1 MLEMVGGSFQPLLG
15 FTLLLLCVK
24 PGLGSSIGE
33 GDAEVG
39 CIGRER
45 QALLKFKQGIVDDFG
60 ILSSWRN
67 EEDKTDCCRWE
78 GVQCSNLTGHVVML
92 DLGAYGYNE
101 SRYLRGKIS
110 HSLLGL
116 QHLRHLDL
124 SGNNF
129 EGESMPEFIG
139 SFTKMRYLNLS
150 STHFFGTL
158 PCQLGNLSNLNSLDL
173 SGNSHMS
180 SENLDWLSH
189 LSSLTHLNLN
199 GVNLSKVIQWPEA
212 ITKLPSLIE
221 LHLKSCDL
229 PSLATP
235 SLSLVNSSAS
245 LVLLDLSF
253 NQLHTASIYPW
264 LFNFSNS
271 LVHLDLSYN
280 LLRGSLLGDFGN
292 MVSLAYLDL
301 SKNRLGGRI
310 PTHFSGSLVHLELS
324 NNFIRGSIPGTFGN
338 MTSLAS
344 LGLSR
349 NCLKG
354 KIPKSF
360 SSSLVYLDLSG
371 NQIQGSIPDTFGNM
385 TSLRTL
391 CLCSNQL
398 EGEIPKSFNN
408 LCKLQTL
415 ELCRNNLAGV
425 LAKNLL
431 PCANDT
437 LEILDLSRN
446 RFIGSFPDF
455 IGFSSLTRL
464 ELGYNQLN
472 GNLPESI
479 AQLSQLQVLNIPW
492 NSLQGTVSEAHLFN
506 LSKLQQFDLS
516 FNSLLTLNF
525 SSDWVPQFQ
534 LTDIL
539 LASCKLGPRFPGWLR
554 SEKGVG
560 WLDISVGCGAVAYLD
575 LSNNLLS
582 GELPDCWAQWKGIVV
597 LNLEG
602 MIPRCFSNFTAMD
615 QKGNLVIGYNY
626 TIPYFKELSRRSSYI
641 DEQLLQ
647 WKGRELEYKRTLGL
661 VKSIDLSSNKLGG
674 EIPREVTDLLEL
686 VSLNLSQNNLIGL
699 IPPTIGQ
706 LKALDVLDLSR
717 NQLIGKIPDGLS
729 EITRLSVLDLS
740 NNNLSDRIPL
750 GTQLQSFNSST
761 YEGNPQLCG
770 LPLLKQCPEDEIRK
784 DSPTIE
790 GYIREAANDLWLCIS
805 IVLGFIIGFWGVCG
819 TLILKTS
826 WRIAYFEFVTKAK
839 DYLPRIARN

>member
-33 GDAEVG
+33 GDAEIG

-60 ILSSWRN
+60 ILSSWGN

-92 DLGAYGYNE
+92 DLGAYGYM
-101 SRYLRGKIS
+101 RA
-110 HSLLGL
+110 
-116 QHLRHLDL
+116 
-124 SGNNF
+124 
-129 EGESMPEFIG
+129 GESMPEFIG

-173 SGNSHMS
+173 S
-180 SENLDWLSH
+180 
-189 LSSLTHLNLN
+189 
-199 GVNLSKVIQWPEA
+199 VIQWPEA

-253 NQLHTASIYPW
+253 NQVHTASIYPW

-301 SKNRLGGRI
+301 SKNDW
-310 PTHFSGSLVHLELS
+310 E
-324 NNFIRGSIPGTFGN
+324 
-338 MTSLAS
+338 
-344 LGLSR
+344 
-349 NCLKG
+349 
-354 KIPKSF
+354 
-360 SSSLVYLDLSG
+360 
-371 NQIQGSIPDTFGNM
+371 IQGSIPDTFGNM

-560 WLDISVGCGAVAYLD
+560 WLDISGSGISDVIPIGFGISAPTCIVGCGAVAYLD

-597 LNLEG
+597 LNLEE
-602 MIPRCFSNFTAMD
+602 
-615 QKGNLVIGYNY
+615 GNLVIGYNY

-674 EIPREVTDLLEL
+674 EIPRE
-686 VSLNLSQNNLIGL
+686 
-699 IPPTIGQ
+699 
-706 LKALDVLDLSR
+706 
-717 NQLIGKIPDGLS
+717 
-729 EITRLSVLDLS
+729 
-740 NNNLSDRIPL
+740 
-750 GTQLQSFNSST
+750 
-761 YEGNPQLCG
+761 
-770 LPLLKQCPEDEIRK
+770 CPEDEIRK

-790 GYIREAANDLWLCIS
+790 GTPACLPLIRLRSTRCI
-805 IVLGFIIGFWGVCG
+805 
-819 TLILKTS
+819 
-826 WRIAYFEFVTKAK
+826 
-839 DYLPRIARN
+839 

>member
-1 MLEMVGGSFQPLLG
+1 
-15 FTLLLLCVK
+15 
-24 PGLGSSIGE
+24 
-33 GDAEVG
+33 
-39 CIGRER
+39 
-45 QALLKFKQGIVDDFG
+45 
-60 ILSSWRN
+60 
-67 EEDKTDCCRWE
+67 
-78 GVQCSNLTGHVVML
+78 
-92 DLGAYGYNE
+92 
-101 SRYLRGKIS
+101 
-110 HSLLGL
+110 
-116 QHLRHLDL
+116 
-124 SGNNF
+124 
-129 EGESMPEFIG
+129 
-139 SFTKMRYLNLS
+139 
-150 STHFFGTL
+150 
-158 PCQLGNLSNLNSLDL
+158 
-173 SGNSHMS
+173 
-180 SENLDWLSH
+180 
-189 LSSLTHLNLN
+189 
-199 GVNLSKVIQWPEA
+199 
-212 ITKLPSLIE
+212 
-221 LHLKSCDL
+221 
-229 PSLATP
+229 
-235 SLSLVNSSAS
+235 
-245 LVLLDLSF
+245 
-253 NQLHTASIYPW
+253 
-264 LFNFSNS
+264 
-271 LVHLDLSYN
+271 
-280 LLRGSLLGDFGN
+280 
-292 MVSLAYLDL
+292 
-301 SKNRLGGRI
+301 
-310 PTHFSGSLVHLELS
+310 
-324 NNFIRGSIPGTFGN
+324 
-338 MTSLAS
+338 
-344 LGLSR
+344 
-349 NCLKG
+349 
-354 KIPKSF
+354 
-360 SSSLVYLDLSG
+360 
-371 NQIQGSIPDTFGNM
+371 M

-415 ELCRNNLAGV
+415 ELCRNNLDGV

-479 AQLSQLQVLNIPW
+479 AQLSQLQVLNMPW

-506 LSKLQQFDLS
+506 LSKLQHFDLA

-534 LTDIL
+534 LTEIL

-554 SEKGVG
+554 SQKGVG
-560 WLDISVGCGAVAYLD
+560 WLDISGSGISDVIPNWFWNFSSHLYRLNISNNEITGIVPNLSLRFAHFAQMDLSSNRFEGSIPLFLFRAGWLD
-575 LSNNLLS
+575 LSKTCFQGQFLYCVHLSNL
-582 GELPDCWAQWKGIVV
+582 II
-597 LNLEG
+597 LNLRSNRFTGSISLDLCQLKRIQILDLSINNISG
-602 MIPRCFSNFTAMD
+602 MIPRCFNNFTAMD
-615 QKGNLVIGYNY
+615 QKENLVIGYNY

-686 VSLNLSQNNLIGL
+686 VSLNLSRNNLIGL

-717 NQLIGKIPDGLS
+717 NQLLGKIPDGLS

-740 NNNLSDRIPL
+740 NNNLFDRIPL

-770 LPLLKQCPEDEIRK
+770 LPLLKKCPGDEIRK

-839 DYLPRIARN
+839 DYLLRIARN

>member
-60 ILSSWRN
+60 ILSSWGN

-199 GVNLSKVIQWPEA
+199 GANLSKVIQWPEA

-253 NQLHTASIYPW
+253 NQVHTASIYPW

-349 NCLKG
+349 NRLKG
-354 KIPKSF
+354 KIPKSL

-415 ELCRNNLAGV
+415 ELCRNNLDGV

-560 WLDISVGCGAVAYLD
+560 WLDISGSGISDVIPNWFWNFSSHLYRLNI
-575 LSNNLLS
+575 SNN
-582 GELPDCWAQWKGIVV
+582 EITGIVP
-597 LNLEG
+597 NLSL
-602 MIPRCFSNFTAMD
+602 RFAHFAQMD
-615 QKGNLVIGYNY
+615 M
-626 TIPYFKELSRRSSYI
+626 
-641 DEQLLQ
+641 
-647 WKGRELEYKRTLGL
+647 
-661 VKSIDLSSNKLGG
+661 SSNRFEG
-674 EIPREVTDLLEL
+674 
-686 VSLNLSQNNLIGL
+686 S
-699 IPPTIGQ
+699 
-706 LKALDVLDLSR
+706 
-717 NQLIGKIPDGLS
+717 
-729 EITRLSVLDLS
+729 
-740 NNNLSDRIPL
+740 IPL
-750 GTQLQSFNSST
+750 FLF
-761 YEGNPQLCG
+761 
-770 LPLLKQCPEDEIRK
+770 
-784 DSPTIE
+784 
-790 GYIREAANDLWLCIS
+790 
-805 IVLGFIIGFWGVCG
+805 
-819 TLILKTS
+819 
-826 WRIAYFEFVTKAK
+826 
-839 DYLPRIARN
+839 

>member
-1 MLEMVGGSFQPLLG
+1 MLN
-15 FTLLLLCVK
+15 
-24 PGLGSSIGE
+24 LGSSIRE
-33 GDAEVG
+33 GDAEIG

-253 NQLHTASIYPW
+253 NQVHTASIYPW

-349 NCLKG
+349 NRLKG

-560 WLDISVGCGAVAYLD
+560 WLDISGSGISDVIPNWFWNFTSNLNRLNISNNQITGVVPNASIEFSRFPQMDMSSNYFEGSIPVFIFYAGWLDLSKNMFSGSISSLCAVSRGASAYLD

-582 GELPDCWAQWKGIVV
+582 GELPNCWAQWEGLVV
-597 LNLEG
+597 LNLENNNFSGKIQDSIGSLEAIESLHLRNNKLTGELPLSLKNCTKLRVIDLGRNKLCGNIPSWIGRSLPNLVVLNLRFNEFYGSIPMDMCQLKKIQILDLSNNNISG
-602 MIPRCFSNFTAMD
+602 MIPRCFNNFTAMV
-615 QKGNLVIGYNY
+615 QQGSLVITYNY
-626 TIPYFKELSRRSSYI
+626 TIPCFKPLSRPSSYV
-641 DEQLLQ
+641 DKQMVQ
-647 WKGRELEYKRTLGL
+647 WKGRELEYEKTLGL
-661 VKSIDLSSNKLGG
+661 LKSIDLSSNELSG
-674 EIPREVTDLLEL
+674 EIPRE
-686 VSLNLSQNNLIGL
+686 QI
-699 IPPTIGQ
+699 
-706 LKALDVLDLSR
+706 
-717 NQLIGKIPDGLS
+717 
-729 EITRLSVLDLS
+729 
-740 NNNLSDRIPL
+740 
-750 GTQLQSFNSST
+750 F
-761 YEGNPQLCG
+761 
-770 LPLLKQCPEDEIRK
+770 
-784 DSPTIE
+784 
-790 GYIREAANDLWLCIS
+790 
-805 IVLGFIIGFWGVCG
+805 
-819 TLILKTS
+819 
-826 WRIAYFEFVTKAK
+826 
-839 DYLPRIARN
+839 